1 MGLLFKLRPTWGL
14 LAVLV
19 PNYMEE
25 RHLKINKIN
34 EHSPLLIVTHGAV
47 LDQLVSRRW
56 SEKFTASGCS
66 EDDI

>member
-47 LDQLVSRRW
+47 LDQLVSRR
-56 SEKFTASGCS
+56 
-66 EDDI
+66 